1 LSPATCQSSRDQ
13 TVALERRRTYD
24 FPTWLHD
31 EFEPLRA
38 QLLSRRPY
46 VSLMDA
52 LAEVHNEEIHLRD
65 ASLL

>member
-1 LSPATCQSSRDQ
+1 MTLTR
-13 TVALERRRTYD
+13 LR
-24 FPTWLHD
+24 D

-38 QLLSRRPY
+38 QLLAYRPY

-52 LAEVHNEEIHLRD
+52 LAEVHNEEVRLRD